1 MKRSLKTAI
10 SLFLF
15 LSFIAVLASCGII
28 QTNENIAVQGEVY
41 SFGKQTIILNS
52 ILPEG
57 GNAAKFKKDIS
68 ASDIKLSDALEG
80 KNIDKVTFIDEYNL
94 ELELSGNTKSTGG
107 DGAIGTLTVLAGGL
121 ESKGKSTCHVKLN
134 GPTIVTES
142 AYSNR
147 FTARDLTLYNVS
159 STISLPMGEFTDKA
173 DAEHIRL
180 ADPNL
185 GRLEIKLEN
194 GKLTLSI
201 INCLSAEPSV
211 IFAPETT
218 TMGIEFSIC
227 IGVYDV
233 YSY

>member
-28 QTNENIAVQGEVY
+28 QTYENIAVQGEVY

-94 ELELSGNTKSTGG
+94 ELELSGNTKSAGG

-121 ESKGKSTCHVKLN
+121 ESKGKSTCHIMLN

-147 FTARDLTLYNVS
+147 FTARDLTLYNGAYRTRETYIPGTRKRTS
-159 STISLPMGEFTDKA
+159 YTDIRFSDLRQYRSRPSCDLSTL
-173 DAEHIRL
+173 R
-180 ADPNL
+180 
-185 GRLEIKLEN
+185 RR
-194 GKLTLSI
+194 
-201 INCLSAEPSV
+201 
-211 IFAPETT
+211 
-218 TMGIEFSIC
+218 
-227 IGVYDV
+227 
-233 YSY
+233 

>member
-28 QTNENIAVQGEVY
+28 QTYENIAVQGEVY

-147 FTARDLTLYNVS
+147 FTARDLTLYNV
-159 STISLPMGEFTDKA
+159 
-173 DAEHIRL
+173 
-180 ADPNL
+180 
-185 GRLEIKLEN
+185 
-194 GKLTLSI
+194 
-201 INCLSAEPSV
+201 
-211 IFAPETT
+211 
-218 TMGIEFSIC
+218 
-227 IGVYDV
+227 
-233 YSY
+233 